1 MRDPAVYMKRNDLAT
16 PSGIDHDYNY
26 LTSIERQLDNAERNA
41 LERGYLLESQ
51 NNEIPTWKQKG
62 LNGPKKGEMPMKA
75 ALEKCGVIVERAPEG
90 MARRKQN
97 ETGWDKKCVSASSI
111 LSATLINYRRHRLL
125 WTVEWIH
132 HGGRRELGICPEFDP
147 LQDAYAAHVRSTRP
161 KEDLTQED
169 GARPRKRTKHGS
181 ESSSTTRNTNIHTKQ
196 GCTQQGSVTLS
207 TAMDPD
213 AAAPPEIANET
224 TGEALLGLSSNGIKG
239 QPGEKRLDM
248 EISDVSGRVSPS
260 HGDLTGRRNPEMPTA
275 SKNTDT
281 AESLPSQ
288 IPKTNSEIVAK
299 LTSSPLN
306 FYLHAPRLPSLQQVL
321 IPLKLDSTLSS
332 CLRNN
337 LVVEFPS
344 IYVLQEDPMH
354 LPNDYI
360 TEGDFDR
367 KMQQEGFRESIMAK
381 LSGHEEGEIEERTGE
396 PDDIDTKK
404 IEEVLIRDL
413 RQFKGEA

>member
-1 MRDPAVYMKRNDLAT
+1 MKRNDLAT

-41 LERGYLLESQ
+41 SERGFLLESQ

-75 ALEKCGVIVERAPEG
+75 ALEKSGVIVERAPEG

-97 ETGWDKKCVSASSI
+97 ATCWDRKCVSGSSI
-111 LSATLINYRRHRLL
+111 PGGTLMQYRRHRLL

-132 HGGRRELGICPEFDP
+132 HDGRKELGICHEFDR
-147 LQDAYAAHVRSTRP
+147 LQDAYAAHVRSTRS
-161 KEDLTQED
+161 KEDPGQED
-169 GARPRKRTKHGS
+169 EAPPRKRTKHGS
-181 ESSSTTRNTNIHTKQ
+181 KAGSTTRDANIHTEQ
-196 GCTQQGSVTLS
+196 GCTPNVSATQS
-207 TAMDPD
+207 TAMKSGAAVPPALVHNTTTD
-213 AAAPPEIANET
+213 ANVR
-224 TGEALLGLSSNGIKG
+224 SSRKGTIG
-239 QPGEKRLDM
+239 QPREKPLGS
-248 EISDVSGRVSPS
+248 EISDVLGCAPPP
-260 HGDLTGRRNPEMPTA
+260 HDGLARRRKSETPTA
-275 SKNTDT
+275 STKVETVE
-281 AESLPSQ
+281 ALRSQ
-288 IPKTNSEIVAK
+288 ERKMNSEFVANPTNSS
-299 LTSSPLN
+299 LH
-306 FYLHAPRLPSLQQVL
+306 FYLQAPRLPSPQQVL
-321 IPLKLDSTLSS
+321 IPLTSDSTLSN

-337 LVVEFPS
+337 LVLEFPS

-367 KMQQEGFRESIMAK
+367 KMQQEGFKDSIMAK
-381 LSGHEEGEIEERTGE
+381 LSGIEEGEIEERTGE
-396 PDDIDTKK
+396 PDDIDAKR